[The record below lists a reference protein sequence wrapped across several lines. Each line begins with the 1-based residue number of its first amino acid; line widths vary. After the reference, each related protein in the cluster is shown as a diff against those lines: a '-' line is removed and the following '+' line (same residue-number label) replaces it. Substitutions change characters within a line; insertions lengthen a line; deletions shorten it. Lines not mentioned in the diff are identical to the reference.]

1 MVRHLVFH
9 AIDFAARA
17 HKGQYRKGTRIP
29 YVVHPINVGKILIEN
44 GCSDTVVIAGILHD
58 VIEDTDVAID
68 LIREQ
73 FGEDVADLVMWGSEK
88 DKSDTWENRKRQ
100 TLISLESAPMDVLL
114 ISLIDKLDNIRS
126 MRAGSEKE
134 GEEFW
139 ARFNRPKVTQAWY
152 YRGLLDV
159 FLRRIDVDPG
169 KTLLSLFCS
178 EVDKVFGNIGLNPD
192 LA

>member
-1 MVRHLVFH
+1 MARH
-9 AIDFAARA
+9 AIFDAIEFAVRA
-17 HKGQYRKGTRIP
+17 HKGQYRKGTKIP
-29 YVVHPINVGKILIEN
+29 YVVHPINMGRILIEN
-44 GCSDTVVIAGILHD
+44 GCSDRVVIAGILHD
-58 VIEDTDVAID
+58 VIEDTDVSID

-73 FGEDVADLVMWGSEK
+73 FGEDVANLVMWGSEK
-88 DKSDTWENRKRQ
+88 DKSDTWENRKRH
-100 TLISLESAPMDVLL
+100 TLASLESAPMDVLL
-114 ISLIDKLDNIRS
+114 ISLVDKLDNIRS
-126 MRAGSEKE
+126 MRAGSERE

-139 ARFNRPKVTQAWY
+139 VRFNRPKVAQAWY

-178 EVDKVFGNIGLNPD
+178 DVDKVFGKIGLNHD